1 MGSVSVKWVDS
12 KLMVGVDSHGH
23 PLVIST
29 WPERDPQWSGLKPSD
44 LLLLAAASCSMYDVL
59 EILKKQRI
67 YLKDLEVICFGEQ
80 LREPPYRFVKVHLS
94 YIAQGNVLPEKLE
107 KAIKLSQEKYCSVI
121 ATIRPGVDLTSE
133 YKIIEE

>member
-59 EILKKQRI
+59 EILRKQRI
-67 YLKDLEVICFGEQ
+67 ILKDLEVICSGEQ

-107 KAIKLSQEKYCSVI
+107 KAIKLAQEKYCSVI

-133 YKIIEE
+133 YQIVEE